1 MLLYYNIEQ
10 QRRNDSA
17 LLINKHTHTHHHVIF
32 GVLPN
37 LVSNKSMYLMYVE
50 RTILFLNR

>member
-37 LVSNKSMYLMYVE
+37 LVSNKSMCLMYVE
-50 RTILFLNR
+50 RTLLLLNR